1 MLPNISA
8 LAYVNKVQEYKPGMA
23 YMIEVF
29 TTWCPPC
36 RGMIPHLAELPTKY
50 PNVYLV
56 AVTEEEQ
63 DKVEAFSQKIPPMKK
78 YNVAC
83 DAKGEVKALREAE
96 APNISLTRMGSWFG
110 MVFHHRQSAMSGSE
124 NSTVLDCSS
133 SHE

>member
-1 MLPNISA
+1 MLPNIDA
-8 LAYVNKVQEYKPGMA
+8 LAYVNKAQEYKPGMA

-63 DKVEAFSQKIPPMKK
+63 DKVEAFAQKIPPMKSTMLLVTPK
-78 YNVAC
+78 
-83 DAKGEVKALREAE
+83 ERLRRSVRQRHRTW
-96 APNISLTRMGSWFG
+96 APRCVPL
-110 MVFHHRQSAMSGSE
+110 
-124 NSTVLDCSS
+124 
-133 SHE
+133 

>member
-8 LAYVNKVQEYKPGMA
+8 LAYVNKAQEYKPGMA

-96 APNISLTRMGSWFG
+96 APNMGTPGAFLFDKDGKLVWHGVPSSPECDEWLG
-110 MVFHHRQSAMSGSE
+110 KLNSA
-124 NSTVLDCSS
+124 
-133 SHE
+133 